1 MRIPYLARRT
11 VSDAMFFQCE
21 KCLKVFEL
29 NDEHPEIPDACPN
42 CSAKCTFT
50 DVTDYTKTPNAI
62 DMNLVRK

>member
-1 MRIPYLARRT
+1 
-11 VSDAMFFQCE
+11 MFFQCE

-29 NDEHPEIPDACPN
+29 DDANPEIPEACPN
-42 CSAKCTFT
+42 CSQKCTFT